1 MMKCSRAKP
10 FLPLVLALASTLLA
24 ARAPEAL
31 AANTTTTA
39 TTTTTTLPPQ
49 NEMWVIPSVGTSRQN
64 IGNWEATNQQ
74 DARFD
79 WILPDN
85 ADPTPAN
92 LTAKLMMIPGVSQ
105 TLTCTLSFSVA
116 QNAEARVPT
125 P

>member
-1 MMKCSRAKP
+1 MRCSRTNP
-10 FLPLVLALASTLLA
+10 LLPLVLALVSCLLA
-24 ARAPEAL
+24 APAPEAL
-31 AANTTTTA
+31 AATTSTTT

-74 DARFD
+74 DTRFD